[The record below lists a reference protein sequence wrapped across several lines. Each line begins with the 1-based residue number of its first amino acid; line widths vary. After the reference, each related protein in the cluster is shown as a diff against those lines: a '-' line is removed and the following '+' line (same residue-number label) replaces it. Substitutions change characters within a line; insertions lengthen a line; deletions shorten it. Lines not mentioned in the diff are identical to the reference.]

1 MEDQNPYKELDRGDS
16 PQIRLLKIELA
27 KSNDEVI
34 KVNLYTKSLDKPPR
48 FKALSYVWGDE
59 NCTTPILLNGLRFG
73 VTYNLHAALKAL
85 RSKPNKSF
93 LWVDAICVNQRDTS
107 EKSHQI
113 SLMARIYSE
122 AREVLCWLGPSTNDD
137 SVFPFIQK
145 CAELNRAMIL
155 PLPRPEIP
163 IAFASKSDAI
173 RDILLRPYW
182 YRVWVIQE
190 NVLARKRLYLCGMN
204 EISSDDLYQGL
215 VQIGRSLH
223 LKPKRLRTKSFL
235 QAADDLRNFNGYG
248 MLANTFIGPRE
259 LMNHTISDPLSLLIE
274 AMMDTARFMATD
286 PRDHLYGI
294 LGLFPELAHL
304 ITPDYTKSPTAVF
317 LDFALL
323 NLKEDSRL
331 IARSGIGHKNC
342 TRRRRSCNNL
352 PSWVPNHSGP
362 FVESRTGISI
372 WTAHIDIK
380 FEAGTFCPQELKWHL
395 AHDTLVLRASGVQA
409 GRITS
414 VLSPDTSFRERMVKW
429 NCCAAANITDHA
441 YISWR
446 RAFYRTILMDRDRM
460 IDLRLLF
467 KNDNAAMDFID
478 ERMPL
483 DLIHS
488 ISMIDTYILM
498 MQSIFVFYP
507 RKESQAEI
515 GHHSPVHPTPSIQ
528 AERSYWLPKNQD
540 SQLNDLYLGEEKQ
553 HSVKML
559 PANDKMIGES
569 MLGGLKLSL
578 ANEVDR
584 ITRDRSFVLTEY
596 GHMALAPLGAQAGD
610 HVVLIGGCP
619 VPLVLRKQ
627 GEDYQVIGDTYVC
640 GLMEG
645 QMSENVSAGTAHI
658 EDFRLI

>member
-1 MEDQNPYKELDRGDS
+1 
-16 PQIRLLKIELA
+16 
-27 KSNDEVI
+27 
-34 KVNLYTKSLDKPPR
+34 
-48 FKALSYVWGDE
+48 
-59 NCTTPILLNGLRFG
+59 
-73 VTYNLHAALKAL
+73 
-85 RSKPNKSF
+85 
-93 LWVDAICVNQRDTS
+93 
-107 EKSHQI
+107 
-113 SLMARIYSE
+113 MA
-122 AREVLCWLGPSTNDD
+122 
-137 SVFPFIQK
+137 
-145 CAELNRAMIL
+145 L

-163 IAFASKSDAI
+163 IAFASQSEAI

-190 NVLARKRLYLCGMN
+190 NVLARKRLYLCGIN

-215 VQIGRSLH
+215 VQIDRSLH
-223 LKPKRLRTKSFL
+223 LKPKRLRIKSFL

-259 LMNHTISDPLSLLIE
+259 LMSHTISDPLSLLNE
-274 AMMDTARFMATD
+274 AMMDAARFMATD
-286 PRDHLYGI
+286 PRDHLFGI
-294 LGLFPELAHL
+294 LGLFPDLAHL
-304 ITPDYTKSPTAVF
+304 IKPDYTKSPTAVF
-317 LDFALL
+317 LDLALL

-342 TRRRRSCNNL
+342 TRRRRSCNHL

-362 FVESRTGISI
+362 FVESRTGVSI
-372 WTAHIDIK
+372 LTAHIDIK

-395 AHDTLVLRASGVQA
+395 AQDALVHRASGVQA

-414 VLSPDTSFRERMVKW
+414 VLSPETSFRERMVKW
-429 NCCAAANITDHA
+429 NCCAATNTADHT

-460 IDLRLLF
+460 IDIRLLF
-467 KNDNAAMDFID
+467 KNDNGAIYFVN

-488 ISMIDTYILM
+488 ISVKDAYILM
-498 MQSIFVFYP
+498 MQSVFGFYS

-515 GHHSPVHPTPSIQ
+515 GHHPPVHPTPFIQ
-528 AERSYWLPKNQD
+528 AERSYWLQKNQD

-584 ITRDRSFVLTEY
+584 ITRDMSFILTEY
-596 GHMALAPLGAQAGD
+596 GHMGLAPLGAQVED
-610 HVVLIGGCP
+610 HIVLIGGCP
-619 VPLVLRKQ
+619 VPLALRKQ
-627 GEDYQVIGDTYVC
+627 GDAYQVIGDTYVC

-658 EDFRLI
+658 EEFRLV